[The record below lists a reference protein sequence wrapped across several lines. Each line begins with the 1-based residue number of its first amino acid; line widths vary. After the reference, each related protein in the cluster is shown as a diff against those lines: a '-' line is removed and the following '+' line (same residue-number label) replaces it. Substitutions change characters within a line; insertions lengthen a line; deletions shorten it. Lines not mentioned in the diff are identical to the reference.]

1 MKTRDLVFA
10 SPQMRLAVKTAEIA
24 ARAESPV
31 LVEGESGTGKELIA
45 RLVHSASRRRGG
57 PFVAVN
63 CGAIPE
69 TLFES
74 ELFGHIAGSFTGATR
89 DKPGIFEAAAGGV
102 LFLDEIGDLALPL
115 QAKLLR
121 VLQESELRRVG
132 DTRTSAVDVRVVSA
146 TNRNLEE
153 EMIHRRFREDLF
165 FRVSV
170 LRIAVEPL
178 RRRHEDIAPLAA
190 HFAAKYAAAI
200 GRETP
205 CFSEEALAL
214 LKAYAWP
221 GNVRELENEIQRVIA
236 FSPDGTV
243 GADDLSDRIRQGPEA
258 DPGRRA
264 SGSLKER
271 LAHLERQVIR
281 ETLDRYAWNKTQAAR
296 NLGLTRQG
304 LHRKVRKLGISR
316 HR

>member
-1 MKTRDLVFA
+1 
-10 SPQMRLAVKTAEIA
+10 MRLAVRTAEIA

-102 LFLDEIGDLALPL
+102 LFLDEIGDLSLPL

-121 VLQESELRRVG
+121 VLQESEMRRVG

-153 EMIHRRFREDLF
+153 EMTERRFREDLF

-170 LRIAVEPL
+170 LRITVEPL
-178 RRRHEDIAPLAA
+178 RRRREDIAPLAE
-190 HFAAKYAAAI
+190 HFALKYAAAL

-205 CFSEEALAL
+205 RFSEEALRL

-236 FSPDGTV
+236 FSPDGGV
-243 GADDLSDRIRQGPEA
+243 GAEHLSDRIRQGPEA
-258 DPGRRA
+258 DPDRRA

-271 LAHLERQVIR
+271 LARVERQVIR
-281 ETLDRYAWNKTQAAR
+281 ETLDRYSWNKTQAAR
-296 NLGLTRQG
+296 TLGLTRQG
-304 LHRKVRKLGISR
+304 LHRKVRKLGILR
-316 HR
+316 RG

>member
-1 MKTRDLVFA
+1 MG
-10 SPQMRLAVKTAEIA
+10 LAVRTAEIA

-31 LVEGESGTGKELIA
+31 LIEGESGTGKELIA
-45 RLVHSASRRRGG
+45 RLVHSASGRKNG

-89 DKPGIFEAAAGGV
+89 DKPGIFEAASGGV
-102 LFLDEIGDLALPL
+102 LFLDEIGDLSLPL

-132 DTRTSAVDVRVVSA
+132 DTRTNSVDVRVVSA

-153 EMIHRRFREDLF
+153 EMREKRFRDDLF

-170 LRIAVEPL
+170 LRICVEPL
-178 RRRHEDIAPLAA
+178 RRRRADIAVLAE
-190 HFAAKYAAAI
+190 HFATKYAARQ
-200 GRETP
+200 GREAP
-205 CFSEEALAL
+205 RFSEEALRL
-214 LKAYAWP
+214 MGAYAWP
-221 GNVRELENEIQRVIA
+221 GNVRELENEVQRVIA
-236 FSPDGTV
+236 FSPDGRV
-243 GADDLSDRIRQGPEA
+243 EAEHLSDRIRHGPEA
-258 DPGRRA
+258 DPGGRA
-264 SGSLKER
+264 AGSLKER
-271 LAHLERQVIR
+271 LDRVERQVIR

-304 LHRKVRKLGISR
+304 LHRKVRRLGILR